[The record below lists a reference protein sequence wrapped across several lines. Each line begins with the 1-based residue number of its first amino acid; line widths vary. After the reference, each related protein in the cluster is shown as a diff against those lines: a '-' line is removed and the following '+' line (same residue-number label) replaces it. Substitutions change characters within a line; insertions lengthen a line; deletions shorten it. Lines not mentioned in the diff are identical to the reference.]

1 MTPFVQGIKLLLL
14 LKGSFPRKGS
24 NTLKILHYFSEKG
37 SYPSIKL
44 CFKLKLLGPSL
55 GQWCTVGDFHE
66 KFFRERTFPSS
77 KAPHWHKTF
86 IYVSKIET
94 YQWQL
99 LFQSKKVVLDTV
111 KGKVM
116 DMFTLAKLL
125 FDWEEWQSV
134 IKNVNY
140 VNIHITICV
149 HRHTHHLF

>member
-66 KFFRERTFPSS
+66 NFFREKTFPSS

-94 YQWQL
+94 YQLQL
-99 LFQSKKVVLDTV
+99 LSKSKKVVSDTV
-111 KGKVM
+111 IQKGQSYGYVYFIKAAIWLGRMAVS
-116 DMFTLAKLL
+116 DQECKL
-125 FDWEEWQSV
+125 
-134 IKNVNY
+134 
-140 VNIHITICV
+140 C
-149 HRHTHHLF
+149 